1 MKLSVIIVNYNVRYF
16 LEQCLYSVQKA
27 STGLDVEVFVVDN
40 NSVDQSVKI
49 LREKFP
55 QVNLIENKENKGF
68 SVANNQAIRQAKGE
82 YILLLNPDT
91 VVEDTTFQKVITFMD
106 EHPEAGGLGVK
117 MIDGNGDF
125 LPESKRGLP
134 TPIVALYK
142 ILGLSKLFP
151 KSKTFGKYHLGYLD
165 ENKTAPVDILA
176 GAFMLLR
183 KKTLDIIG
191 LLDESFFMYGE
202 DIDISYRIT
211 KAGFVNYYF
220 PQTRII
226 HYKGESTKKTSVNYV
241 ITFYNAMVIFAKK
254 HFSRKNARL
263 FSTIINLAI
272 YLRAFLAI
280 ISRFLY
286 SILLPLM
293 DAAIIYG
300 GIYLFKL
307 YWEKN
312 ITYSYGG
319 HYPAEYMTIVT
330 PVYILTWLFSVLLS
344 GGYDRPFKVFKVFQG
359 IFIGTV
365 TILVFYALLSESYRF
380 SRALLIL
387 GAAWALV
394 SMIISRSLLHL
405 LKYKDYRFENNKN
418 RRFAIVGGKQEA
430 ERVADLLRKTVIN
443 PGFIGLVRI
452 TENGD
457 KTNGFIGSL
466 SQIKDIIT
474 IYQIDELIFCAK
486 DIPAKDIIDH
496 MAKLQ
501 DSQVDYKIAP
511 PESMSIIGSKSINTS
526 GDLYIININSISKTN
541 NRRNKRFIDILISLI
556 LLFTFPVFIFVQ
568 AHPFGFIVNIFKV
581 LLGFK
586 TWIGYAEFPDA
597 NLEHLPKIRKGV
609 LNPTDL
615 LKEKIE
621 DQATIERLNL
631 LYARDFK
638 ISNDIYTLFKG
649 FTQLGR
655 AST

>member
-27 STGLDVEVFVVDN
+27 SADMDTEVFVVDN
-40 NSVDQSVKI
+40 NSVDDSVKM
-49 LREKFP
+49 LRDKFP
-55 QVNLIENKENKGF
+55 EVHLIQNKENKGF

-91 VVEDTTFQKVITFMD
+91 VVEDTTFQKVIAFMD
-106 EHPEAGGLGVK
+106 EHSEAGGLGVK

-134 TPIVALYK
+134 TPIVAFYK

-151 KSKTFGKYHLGYLD
+151 KSKSFGKYHLGYLD

-263 FSTIINLAI
+263 FSVIINLAI
-272 YLRAFLAI
+272 YLRASLAI

-286 SILLPLM
+286 NILLPLM
-293 DAAIIYG
+293 DAAITYG

-319 HYPAEYMTIVT
+319 HYPSEYMTIVI
-330 PVYILTWLFSVLLS
+330 PVYLLVWLLAVMLS
-344 GGYDRPFKVFKVFQG
+344 GGYDRPFRIIKVFQG

-394 SMIISRSLLHL
+394 SMLISRSLLHL
-405 LKYKDYRFENNKN
+405 LKYRDYRFENNKN
-418 RRFAIVGGKQEA
+418 RRFVIVGEKQEA

-452 TENGD
+452 TENSD

-568 AHPFGFIVNIFKV
+568 AHPLGFIINIFKV

-586 TWIGYAEFPDA
+586 TWVGYAGFPNT

-615 LKEKIE
+615 LKEKID

-649 FTQLGR
+649 FTRLGR
-655 AST
+655 TSA

>member
-1 MKLSVIIVNYNVRYF
+1 MKLSVVIVNYNVRYF

-27 STGLDVEVFVVDN
+27 SAGIDTEVFVVDN
-40 NSVDQSVKI
+40 NSVDDSVKM

-55 QVNLIENKENKGF
+55 EVHLIQNKENKGF

-91 VVEDTTFQKVITFMD
+91 VVEDTTFQKVIAFMD

-134 TPIVALYK
+134 TPVVAFYK
-142 ILGLSKLFP
+142 ICGLSKLFP
-151 KSKTFGKYHLGYLD
+151 KSKSFGKYHLGYLD
-165 ENKTAPVDILA
+165 ENKMAPVDILA

-183 KKTLDIIG
+183 KKTLDVIG

-263 FSTIINLAI
+263 FSVIINLAI
-272 YLRAFLAI
+272 YLRASLAI
-280 ISRFLY
+280 ISRFLHN
-286 SILLPLM
+286 ILLPLM

-312 ITYSYGG
+312 IIYSYGG
-319 HYPAEYMTIVT
+319 HYPSEYMTIVI
-330 PVYILTWLFSVLLS
+330 PVYLLVWLLAVMLS
-344 GGYDRPFKVFKVFQG
+344 GGYDRPFRIIKVFQG

-394 SMIISRSLLHL
+394 SMLISRSLLHL
-405 LKYKDYRFENNKN
+405 LKYRDYRFENNKN
-418 RRFAIVGGKQEA
+418 RRFVIVGEEEEA

-452 TENGD
+452 TENGG
-457 KTNGFIGSL
+457 KSNGFIGNL
-466 SQIKDIIT
+466 TQIKEIIT

-541 NRRNKRFIDILISLI
+541 NRRNKRFLD
-556 LLFTFPVFIFVQ
+556 IFVSIVLLSAFPLCMFFQ
-568 AHPFGFIVNIFKV
+568 KQPLGFVINIFKV
-581 LLGFK
+581 LFGWK
-586 TWIGYAEFPDA
+586 TWVSYAVFSGTDIQ
-597 NLEHLPKIRKGV
+597 HLPKIRRGV

-615 LKEKIE
+615 LKEQIN
-621 DQATIERLNL
+621 DPATLERLNL

-638 ISNDIYTLFKG
+638 ISNEITTILKG
-649 FTQLGR
+649 FTHLGR
-655 AST
+655 S